1 MKKSLALILTAF
13 CSLSAAAEVYV
24 APFGG
29 YSFGASDFDI
39 YSTQGEDSGTVK
51 VSESE
56 NYGVM
61 LGFTTKDPGNVYL
74 LYSHQSTDLRASGN
88 FSQDVITKMDVDYFH
103 IGGSLY
109 FPMQDIKPYVTT
121 SLGLTQMRPSGGY
134 SNETRFSVAL
144 GAGIEYQATSAFSL
158 FAEVKG
164 YATFVNADNELFC
177 SGQGCIWNIQT
188 DIMWQGQAN
197 IGASL
202 KF

>member
-13 CSLSAAAEVYV
+13 CSLPAAAEVYV

-39 YSTQGEDSGTVK
+39 YSTQGEDSGTLK

-88 FSQDVITKMDVDYFH
+88 FSPDVITKMDVDYFH

-109 FPMQDIKPYVTT
+109 FPMQDVKPYVTT
-121 SLGLTQMRPSGGY
+121 SLGLTQMRPSGDY

>member
-1 MKKSLALILTAF
+1 MRKSLAFVLTAF
-13 CSLSAAAEVYV
+13 FSLPAVAEVYV

-39 YSTQGEDSGTVK
+39 YSTQSEDNGTVK
-51 VSESE
+51 VSEAE

-74 LYSHQSTDLRASGN
+74 LYSHQSTDLRASGT
-88 FSQDVITKMDVDYFH
+88 FSPDVITKMDVDYFH
-103 IGGSLY
+103 VGGTLY
-109 FPMQDIKPYVTT
+109 FPMKDVKPYVTT
-121 SLGLTQMRPSGGY
+121 SLGLTQMRPSGAY

-144 GAGIEYQATSAFSL
+144 GGGVEYQVTSAFSL

-164 YATFVNADNELFC
+164 YATFVNSNNELFC
-177 SGQGCIWNIQT
+177 SGQGCLWNIQT

>member
-1 MKKSLALILTAF
+1 MRKSLVLALIGMFALPAT
-13 CSLSAAAEVYV
+13 AEVYV

-29 YSFGASDFDI
+29 YSFGASEFDI
-39 YSTQGEDSGTVK
+39 YSTQDEDSGNVK

-74 LYSHQSTDLRASGN
+74 LYSHQSTELRASGN
-88 FSQDVITKMDVDYFH
+88 FSPDVITKMDVDYFH
-103 IGGSLY
+103 IGGTLY
-109 FPMQDIKPYVTT
+109 FPVKSLKPYVTT
-121 SLGLTQMRPSGGY
+121 SAGLTQLRPSGAY
-134 SNETRFSVAL
+134 ANETRFSVAI
-144 GAGIEYQATSAFSL
+144 GGGIEYQASSALSL

-164 YATFVNADNELFC
+164 YATFINADNELFC

-197 IGASL
+197 IGASF